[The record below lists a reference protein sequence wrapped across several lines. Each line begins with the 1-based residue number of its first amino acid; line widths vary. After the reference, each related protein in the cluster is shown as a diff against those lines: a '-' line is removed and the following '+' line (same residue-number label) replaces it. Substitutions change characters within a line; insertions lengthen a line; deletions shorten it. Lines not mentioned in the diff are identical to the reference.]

1 MTSRGTEPSAGRRW
15 DRFVDFVSRGNGRP
29 GGVHVPLSRLGLPG
43 RAWRLLTWALA
54 LADLVALTRTM
65 WACLGFFLVFSL
77 LWLVHTRYW
86 AAAAAVVVFG
96 VGIAAALFVQ
106 GEEDWWQ
113 AALVTVLC
121 LTLNGR

>member
-1 MTSRGTEPSAGRRW
+1 
-15 DRFVDFVSRGNGRP
+15 
-29 GGVHVPLSRLGLPG
+29 
-43 RAWRLLTWALA
+43 
-54 LADLVALTRTM
+54 M
-65 WACLGFFLVFSL
+65 WACFGFFFVFLL

-113 AALVTVLC
+113 AALVTVLVC
-121 LTLNGR
+121 LITGT